1 MNFNKHPLFIGGL
14 SSADPVLERPGQLHS
29 DDLIGCVHS
38 VSINGRALNLS
49 NPIKS
54 KGILSTCNRKAGACS
69 QTLPQ
74 DPTLTRC
81 GTFSDCSDRFHYSM
95 CRCGG
100 DLQSPDCYNSLD
112 PISLG
117 DGGFVEFIISE
128 KHRRMQLLEN
138 FYFSPDAWSN
148 DLSRRNKRSELE
160 ATNVTMAEFPK
171 SLSMLFRTLRPNG
184 LIFYAATN
192 KHYTAVELRNGKIF
206 YQSHQAYSVN
216 MTINNM
222 ETLADGK
229 WHNVTLYTFNRVL
242 NIYVDGK
249 RVGDELDAPNVH
261 DFLDPYL
268 TILSIGGA
276 RRELFPQDS
285 VPTSFEGCFANFTIN
300 NEIQPFNGSGSIFKE
315 ILSHG
320 RVYQGCHSI
329 AGIGAAQTTDPLS
342 IGITLVIVFFVIL
355 LVAILASFV
364 VFRLRKQYKEKSG
377 APGSIHT
384 KHSARSTLLG
394 GSGLASSASDCVI
407 GRSLHSS
414 DPSVGFHGDNA
425 DIIRPH
431 HIVGPELISK
441 KYKERDLGNEH
452 QRPQRPDIIER
463 EVVNKSSPMR
473 DDHHPPIPLPNQH
486 HAHDHPGGVDL
497 SEYPEHYDLEN
508 ASSIAPSDIDIVY
521 HYKGY
526 REAGGV
532 RKYKA
537 TPPPVT
543 SYHHKHTPNQSQQQ
557 HRHSPHHANQM
568 SKSIK

>member
-1 MNFNKHPLFIGGL
+1 MFIGGL

-29 DDLIGCVHS
+29 DDLVGCMHS
-38 VSINGRALNLS
+38 VSVNGRALNLS
-49 NPIKS
+49 SPIKS
-54 KGILSTCNRKAGACS
+54 KGILSTCNPKGGACT
-69 QTLPQ
+69 QALPR

-81 GTFSDCSDRFHYSM
+81 GTFSDCSDRFYYSL

-100 DLQSPDCYNSLD
+100 NLLSIDCYNSLD
-112 PISLG
+112 PISLA

-128 KHRRMQLLEN
+128 KHRRLQLLDK
-138 FYFSPDAWSN
+138 FYFGSDYWSN
-148 DLSRRNKRSELE
+148 DDFNRRNKRSDIDNNN
-160 ATNVTMAEFPK
+160 TITVDIPK
-171 SLSMLFRTLRPNG
+171 SLSMLFRTIRPNG
-184 LIFYAATN
+184 LILYAATN
-192 KHYTAVELRNGKIF
+192 KHYTSIELRNGKIF
-206 YQSHQAYSVN
+206 YQSLQVNSVN

-222 ETLADGK
+222 ESVADGK
-229 WHNVTLYTFNRVL
+229 WHNVTLYSYKRIL
-242 NIYVDGK
+242 SIYVDGK
-249 RVGDELDAPNVH
+249 RIGDELDAPNVH

-268 TILSIGGA
+268 TILSVGGA
-276 RRELFPQDS
+276 RRDLFSHENAP
-285 VPTSFEGCFANFTIN
+285 PNWEGCFANFTIN

-329 AGIGAAQTTDPLS
+329 AGIGAAQATDPLS

-355 LVAILASFV
+355 LVAILASFI

-394 GSGLASSASDCVI
+394 GSGLIPSASDCVV

-414 DPSVGFHGDNA
+414 EPSVGYHGDNA

-431 HIVGPELISK
+431 HIVGPELLTK
-441 KYKERDLGNEH
+441 KFKERDIGGEH

-463 EVVNKSSPMR
+463 EVVNKNSPLR
-473 DDHHPPIPLPNQH
+473 DDHHPPILPNQH
-486 HAHDHPGGVDL
+486 LTHDHPGGVDL

-526 REAGGV
+526 RETGGI

-537 TPPPVT
+537 TPPPVA

-557 HRHSPHHANQM
+557 HRHSPSQRLRPNTH
-568 SKSIK
+568 IKGN